1 MWHFTRFGKFSE
13 GLRCLISSGI
23 LYTYLNSSREQ
34 LRKID
39 QLLVLNCSRLEF
51 RYVYNIPLEIR
62 HLNLSDS
69 GQTYNKDFRVN
80 TFERLLTYLIMSLRL
95 VVAVI
100 HMTIDT
106 PKIANVLIL
115 NVSTLIFF
123 NTYEFFVKS
132 NKIS

>member
-1 MWHFTRFGKFSE
+1 
-13 GLRCLISSGI
+13 
-23 LYTYLNSSREQ
+23 
-34 LRKID
+34 
-39 QLLVLNCSRLEF
+39 
-51 RYVYNIPLEIR
+51 
-62 HLNLSDS
+62 
-69 GQTYNKDFRVN
+69 
-80 TFERLLTYLIMSLRL
+80 MSLRL